1 MRSLT
6 PLTSICNKKRDA
18 VSLPRGPNASTS
30 YADEYGSA
38 LARCS
43 WEVDVAGAVA
53 GEQMS
58 SEQPICDSRHV
69 EAFLS
74 RLRACV
80 RLARDDEHALL
91 NVIKDVR
98 QLKTGTHLVRKGDR
112 PHDVHILLAGWAAR
126 YDVVP
131 NGGRAITAFLLPG
144 DLLDQHVTVLGE
156 MDHSIVTLTDA
167 TVAYLPNG
175 RLESVAVRRP
185 LVASALWWSTL
196 VDQAV
201 LRAWL
206 VNIGRRDAF
215 EAIGHLLCEL
225 HARLAKVG
233 ITSNAHFE
241 LPLTQE
247 DVADALGLTPT
258 HVNRMFKR
266 LREENFIS
274 LRQNKLVILDIAKL
288 QSVTGFDPSYLHSHP
303 VDLLQLMA

>member
-1 MRSLT
+1 
-6 PLTSICNKKRDA
+6 
-18 VSLPRGPNASTS
+18 VSEPNNRNASARS
-30 YADEYGSA
+30 DDEYGGSI
-38 LARCS
+38 ARCFL
-43 WEVDVAGAVA
+43 EVDEEECSASA
-53 GEQMS
+53 EMNTL
-58 SEQPICDSRHV
+58 ERTTICRDA
-69 EAFLS
+69 EAFLG

-80 RLARDDEHALL
+80 RLASDDENALTD
-91 NVIKDVR
+91 VIRDVR
-98 QLKTGTHLVRKGDR
+98 RLSAGTHLIRKGDR
-112 PHDVHILLAGWAAR
+112 PHDVHILLEGWAAR
-126 YDVVP
+126 YEVVA
-131 NGGRAITAFLLPG
+131 NGGRSITAFLLPG

-167 TVAYLPNG
+167 TVAFLPNG

-233 ITSNAHFE
+233 FTSNTDFE

-247 DVADALGLTPT
+247 EIADALGLTPT
-258 HVNRMFKR
+258 HVNRMLRR
-266 LREENFIS
+266 LREEGYIT
-274 LRQNKLVILDIAKL
+274 LRHNKLVILDIASL
-288 QSVTGFDPSYLHSHP
+288 RAAAGFDASYLHSKP
-303 VDLLQLMA
+303 FDLMQLMA